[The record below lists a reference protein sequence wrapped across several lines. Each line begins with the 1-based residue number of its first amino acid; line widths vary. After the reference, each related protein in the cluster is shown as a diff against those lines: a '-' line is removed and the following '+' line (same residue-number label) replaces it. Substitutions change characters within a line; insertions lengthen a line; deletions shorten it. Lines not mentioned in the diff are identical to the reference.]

1 MSGKWHRALVLIGGA
16 IGTIGGIVVITDPT
30 TLGVSAEN
38 WKIIG
43 GWLSFLGGIAT
54 GIITLVRAN
63 AIPGMTTGIGN
74 EPPMSTTTTVSVK
87 ETTP

>member
-1 MSGKWHRALVLIGGA
+1 MSGKWHRALMMVGSA
-16 IGTIGGIVVITDPT
+16 IGMIGGIVVITDPS

-43 GWLSFLGGIAT
+43 GWLSFLGGIA
-54 GIITLVRAN
+54 GGVITLIRAN
-63 AIPGMTTGIGN
+63 AVPGLTTGIGN
-74 EPPMSTTTTVSVK
+74 EAPVSTTTTVSVK